1 MKVLILTADFGNG
14 HIQVAKAL
22 KFAFEHFSGAEII
35 VKNLFYETN
44 PRFHKWS
51 KRVYLKSFTKS
62 GRQLYRLFYYTS
74 KKMSKYKKLHIFSY
88 GYSHLEELIRV
99 EEPDL
104 IINTFPSFAAPNFIL
119 KGNRYIPC
127 YNVIT
132 DYCLHDSWVHPYI
145 EKYYVSTSSVKQQ
158 LMNKG
163 VLMEKICVTGI
174 PILKEYEQPQLTSSV
189 YKKYKLVE
197 GKKIV
202 LVVAGAYG
210 VSKEMEYICN
220 KLKEA
225 NTFQLVIIC
234 GNNDRLRDH
243 YIQRFQ
249 FDHHVYVLGFVEN
262 MAELMKVST
271 LIITKPGGIVL
282 TEALAIN
289 IPIILTKAIPGQES
303 ENATYFEKTGAA
315 LLSKNNKQLI
325 EQTLNIINDDEAIIK
340 MKQAQSA
347 IYKPNAAKKIVQDV
361 FSNLQ
366 WRKTFQSM
374 IK

>member
-1 MKVLILTADFGNG
+1 M
-14 HIQVAKAL
+14 
-22 KFAFEHFSGAEII
+22 

-145 EKYYVSTSSVKQQ
+145 EKYYVATTSVKQE
-158 LMNKG
+158 LVNKG

-174 PILKEYEQPQLTSSV
+174 PILKEYE
-189 YKKYKLVE
+189 
-197 GKKIV
+197 
-202 LVVAGAYG
+202 
-210 VSKEMEYICN
+210 
-220 KLKEA
+220 
-225 NTFQLVIIC
+225 
-234 GNNDRLRDH
+234 
-243 YIQRFQ
+243 
-249 FDHHVYVLGFVEN
+249 
-262 MAELMKVST
+262 
-271 LIITKPGGIVL
+271 
-282 TEALAIN
+282 
-289 IPIILTKAIPGQES
+289 
-303 ENATYFEKTGAA
+303 
-315 LLSKNNKQLI
+315 
-325 EQTLNIINDDEAIIK
+325 
-340 MKQAQSA
+340 
-347 IYKPNAAKKIVQDV
+347 
-361 FSNLQ
+361 
-366 WRKTFQSM
+366 
-374 IK
+374 